1 MDADYSPSPTQAHVM
16 PDVTEEGSEQ
26 DIEKNKPA
34 EPHAGV
40 DPNAFPDGGLEA
52 WLVVSGAFCCL
63 FCSFGWINCRSSL
76 IQNPFALL
84 TDFMKAL
91 ESSRRTI
98 KLTSYATFPQVPSP
112 GYRRWRS
119 L

>member
-1 MDADYSPSPTQAHVM
+1 M
-16 PDVTEEGSEQ
+16 PDVAEGASET
-26 DIEKNKPA
+26 DVEKNKPA

-63 FCSFGWINCRSSL
+63 FCSFGWINCGSSHM
-76 IQNPFALL
+76 QNPPLALL
-84 TDFMKAL
+84 TDCMKAS
-91 ESSRRTI
+91 ESSRRTT
-98 KLTSYATFPQVPSP
+98 KPTSYAPFPQVPSL

-119 L
+119 S